1 MRPRC
6 DWLNLS
12 SPDALWTAAWEK
24 GPVDAKLC
32 VPGPSTGRTPC
43 WARFHERSDLCDP
56 GSLLTQDRSTHR
68 VKIVSTNVG
77 SVRVKR
83 PLGSI
88 LVLLVVRGPGNP
100 NKEIASFP
108 IGIFRNPLTGDP
120 RVSASE
126 TALGSRTKDEY
137 SSMNED
143 VSNPTLFGGSSGEYM
158 DSLGSVYNSR
168 GHCSCPHTSS
178 QTTLGHPV
186 LQQLLGDSA
195 AAFEHRAQL
204 LQQESAL
211 SH

>member
-1 MRPRC
+1 M
-6 DWLNLS
+6 LS
-12 SPDALWTAAWEK
+12 
-24 GPVDAKLC
+24 
-32 VPGPSTGRTPC
+32 
-43 WARFHERSDLCDP
+43 WARFHERSNLCDP

-158 DSLGSVYNSR
+158 DSLGSVYNSS

-178 QTTLGHPV
+178 QTTLG
-186 LQQLLGDSA
+186 QS
-195 AAFEHRAQL
+195 FSNCWET
-204 LQQESAL
+204 AL
-211 SH
+211 WPLNTERSFCNRSRHSVTKKIGHVICCIALI

>member
-1 MRPRC
+1 MF
-6 DWLNLS
+6 DLH
-12 SPDALWTAAWEK
+12 K
-24 GPVDAKLC
+24 
-32 VPGPSTGRTPC
+32 
-43 WARFHERSDLCDP
+43 RSNLCDP

-68 VKIVSTNVG
+68 VKIVSTHVG

-158 DSLGSVYNSR
+158 DSLGSVYNSS

-204 LQQESAL
+204 LQQESVGTQSLTRLAML
-211 SH
+211 SVVLLWYSICHCGLTVGVQTPGFKQTGKLRYRD

>member
-1 MRPRC
+1 MLLLTNIWQSSDASSVHDLDPLPLGPIPRTIR
-6 DWLNLS
+6 S
-12 SPDALWTAAWEK
+12 LWSGITS
-24 GPVDAKLC
+24 D
-32 VPGPSTGRTPC
+32 PGSLDPPGQN
-43 WARFHERSDLCDP
+43 RFHERRIGP
-56 GSLLTQDRSTHR
+56 GQAT
-68 VKIVSTNVG
+68 
-77 SVRVKR
+77 
-83 PLGSI
+83 LGSI